1 MVRFFLLAFPNANII
16 HIKRDRIDTCWSIF
30 KHYFVSHGNSF
41 SYDLLDLKN
50 YYSLYEELMNFWIC
64 HFPNRILTI
73 KYENLVLNQKKVTE
87 QLLNFNN
94 LQWEDKCLEFYNN
107 QRTIKTAS
115 SLQVRNKIIKNT
127 SRAWKL

>member
-1 MVRFFLLAFPNANII
+1 MV
-16 HIKRDRIDTCWSIF
+16 
-30 KHYFVSHGNSF
+30 
-41 SYDLLDLKN
+41 DLKV
-50 YYSLYEELMNFWIC
+50 
-64 HFPNRILTI
+64 LTI

-94 LQWEDKCLEFYNN
+94 LEWEDKCLEFYNN

-127 SRAWKL
+127 SRAWKPYESLISDLLF